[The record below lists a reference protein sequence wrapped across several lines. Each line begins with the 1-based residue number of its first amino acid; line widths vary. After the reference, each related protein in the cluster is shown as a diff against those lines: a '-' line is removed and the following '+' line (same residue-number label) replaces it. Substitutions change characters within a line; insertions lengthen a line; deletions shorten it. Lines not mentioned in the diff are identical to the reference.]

1 MGKEI
6 KITGNEWISLV
17 FAGKNKAY
25 GAYAIRKNT
34 TKRHLIAYAV
44 IVCLAIVLIFLP
56 RLMEWM
62 IPERADDVNQT
73 VTELSNIQLD
83 VPEENITRQFEAPPP
98 PPLKS
103 TVKFTTMEIKD
114 DKDVAEEEVKTMEE
128 LTIAKEQISVADVQ
142 GTDEEEGED
151 IANLREHKV
160 VMEAKEEEVFDNA
173 AVEQQASFPGG
184 EAELMKWLGKNL
196 DYPDLAIEMGL
207 SGRITVQ
214 FEVSKEGKIRNIK
227 ILKGV
232 DKVLDDAAK
241 RTIEKMPQWIPARQ
255 GGRAVPVKYILPV
268 VYRFEQR

>member
-56 RLMEWM
+56 RLMEWI
-62 IPERADDVNQT
+62 IPEKADDNNQT

-83 VPEENITRQFEAPPP
+83 VPEENITRQFDAPPP

-103 TVKFTTMEIKD
+103 SVKFTVMEAKED
-114 DKDVAEEEVKTMEE
+114 DKVAEEEVKTMEE

-142 GTDEEEGED
+142 GTDDDEGVD
-151 IANLREHKV
+151 ISTLREHQV

-184 EAELMKWLGKNL
+184 EAALLTWLGNNL
-196 DYPDLAIEMGL
+196 EYPLIAQEMGL
-207 SGRITVQ
+207 SGRVTVQ
-214 FEVSKEGKIRNIK
+214 FEVSKDGKVRNIK

-232 DKVLDDAAK
+232 DKILDDAAK
-241 RTIEKMPQWIPARQ
+241 RTIEKMPQWVPARQ
-255 GGRAVPVKYILPV
+255 GGRAVAVKYVLPV
-268 VYRFEQR
+268 MYKIEQR